1 MEDKIKYKS
10 IDDWFNIENYERI
23 NSFCAAEWAV
33 SLNYR
38 FTTQISWE
46 YRNFKSKDD
55 YWRHY
60 LLHSNPKNID
70 YLLKD
75 EEYNWVCSNFDS
87 VVEVPES
94 AFECPEGPQVIGGNI
109 RLPVNA
115 QTAQFITTAVISSRQ
130 KVLLI
135 DPEAPDT
142 EIRREFEAW
151 LAQLRNERPLP
162 IKRRGPK
169 ATSVEVTEAHLKSWS
184 DYRVLACF
192 DLDFWAELFGKP
204 RISHEKLCEMF
215 MGPHFAGNAKEWGR
229 SARRQVNVALDSF
242 MVLGFQARRTAPR
255 KPSTEGGTK

>member
-1 MEDKIKYKS
+1 MEKKVSYKS
-10 IDDWFNIENYERI
+10 IEDWFNIENYARV
-23 NSFCAAEWAV
+23 NSFGAAEWSV

-38 FTTQISWE
+38 FTNQAGME
-46 YRNFKSKDD
+46 YRSFKSKDD
-55 YWRHY
+55 YWERYISHA
-60 LLHSNPKNID
+60 NPENINK
-70 YLLKD
+70 LFKD
-75 EEYNWVCSNFDS
+75 DEYNLVYGKVDS
-87 VVEVPES
+87 LVEVHEI
-94 AFECPEGPQVIGGNI
+94 AFECPEELQTIDGIL

-115 QTAQFITTAVISSRQ
+115 QTAQFITDAVIWRRQ

-142 EIRREFEAW
+142 EIHREFEAW

-229 SARRQVNVALDSF
+229 SARRQVDVALDSF
-242 MVLGFQARRTAPR
+242 VVLGFQARRTPPR
-255 KPSTEGGTK
+255 RPGTEGGTE

>member
-10 IDDWFNIENYERI
+10 IDDWFNIENYEWI
-23 NSFCAAEWAV
+23 NSFCEEKWAV

-38 FTTQISWE
+38 FTAKINWE
-46 YRNFKSKDD
+46 YLDFKSKDD
-55 YWRHY
+55 YWEHY

-75 EEYNWVCSNFDS
+75 KEYNWFCGKFYS
-87 VVEVPES
+87 VEEVPES
-94 AFECPEGPQVIGGNI
+94 AFESPEGVQVIDGFI

-115 QTAQFITTAVISSRQ
+115 QTAEMITVAVISSRQ

-135 DPEAPDT
+135 NPEAPDT

-151 LAQLRNERPLP
+151 LAQLRSECPLP

-184 DYRVLACF
+184 DYRVLACL

-215 MGPHFAGNAKEWGR
+215 MGPYFDGNAKEWGR
-229 SARRQVNVALDSF
+229 SARRQVDVALGSI
-242 MVLGFQARRTAPR
+242 MLLGFRARRTAPR
-255 KPSTEGGTK
+255 KPSTEGGKE